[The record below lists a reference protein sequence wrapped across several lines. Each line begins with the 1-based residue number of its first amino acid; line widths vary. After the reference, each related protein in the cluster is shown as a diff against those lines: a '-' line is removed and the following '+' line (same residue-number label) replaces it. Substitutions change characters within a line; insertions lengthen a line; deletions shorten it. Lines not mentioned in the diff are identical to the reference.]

1 MIPTIPLLETLEIT
15 LTSMGVAELAFNRP
29 NRYNALSPLAY
40 RDWLAAIQWAAQC
53 DDVKVVIL
61 TGREKYY
68 TSGQELQVPDL
79 SPAGIESAKQRRHV
93 TKTLVDE
100 MINFP
105 KLLIAAVNGNAIG
118 FGVTTLALCDIVYSV
133 PGATFNTP
141 FMKFAF
147 CAEGC
152 SSVLFPRIMGI
163 SKANEMLLMGRT
175 FTAEELVQCGFISRL
190 LPADNFH
197 EQVLNIAEESAKFS
211 TDALKVS
218 KKLIRDVD
226 RQQLLKINEIEM
238 EKLTERMKSKDS
250 IDKIM
255 KFVED
260 AKLKRVT
267 KSERNKTS
275 KI

>member
-1 MIPTIPLLETLEIT
+1 
-15 LTSMGVAELAFNRP
+15 
-29 NRYNALSPLAY
+29 
-40 RDWLAAIQWAAQC
+40 
-53 DDVKVVIL
+53 
-61 TGREKYY
+61 
-68 TSGQELQVPDL
+68 
-79 SPAGIESAKQRRHV
+79 
-93 TKTLVDE
+93 
-100 MINFP
+100 
-105 KLLIAAVNGNAIG
+105 
-118 FGVTTLALCDIVYSV
+118 
-133 PGATFNTP
+133 
-141 FMKFAF
+141 
-147 CAEGC
+147 
-152 SSVLFPRIMGI
+152 
-163 SKANEMLLMGRT
+163 MGRT

-190 LPADNFH
+190 LPVDNFH